1 MELLRLQVFF
11 PFIRM
16 TTSVNPEMFSIG
28 PESTY
33 VHGIGNVRSRR
44 PCVLKYVH
52 TISISLLIRLISEE
66 SAWTYIAIAIGA
78 GYYDA
83 VSQSAVFW
91 KVIRFVLSLFLAGLQ
106 IFGTKPS
113 RRNFHFFSNG
123 AEVFFLVPVYT
134 LLLFPLLFLFFFLTL
149 VYRLQNYDESRSLS
163 LIDAKMVFS
172 YLPLHIRVPR
182 YVRTQVA
189 S

>member
-91 KVIRFVLSLFLAGLQ
+91 KVIRFVLSLFFWLVC
-106 IFGTKPS
+106 
-113 RRNFHFFSNG
+113 R
-123 AEVFFLVPVYT
+123 FLVRSQAVEISISFQT
-134 LLLFPLLFLFFFLTL
+134 ARKFFFLYRYIPCFSSLFSFFFSFLLWCIDSKIMMKVAHSAWLMQKWSSRTYRYIS
-149 VYRLQNYDESRSLS
+149 VYLDTY
-163 LIDAKMVFS
+163 AHK
-172 YLPLHIRVPR
+172 
-182 YVRTQVA
+182 
-189 S
+189 